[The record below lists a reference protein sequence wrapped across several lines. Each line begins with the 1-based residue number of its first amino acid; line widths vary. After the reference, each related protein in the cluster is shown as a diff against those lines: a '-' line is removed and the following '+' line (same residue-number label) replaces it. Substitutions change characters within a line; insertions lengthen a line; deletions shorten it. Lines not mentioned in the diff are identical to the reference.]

1 MVVTLMVGGQFPT
14 ETDNL
19 IEDPNQIL
27 DNALFALNDTA
38 MKFAKDVINDAKV
51 RESYISNIKRMSVE
65 IKGLVDAK
73 KVSVKEAA
81 TFCYEMRNQIM
92 AEHRKYTSASGL
104 AIAEKHKLKPKSF
117 EDLLEKYS
125 QEKFKSNFKNLS
137 SKQRNRV
144 YYELI
149 ESSGRDYPKFTTI
162 NKRLKIIGKVGI
174 LVTASLATYEI
185 INAENKPKET
195 IKQGMGI
202 GGAVAGGWL
211 AGLGAS
217 TICGPG
223 APICAIAVVLAGSIG
238 GSMIGSA
245 VADSLDDEIEEFTRW
260 NIR

>member
-38 MKFAKDVINDAKV
+38 MKFSKDVINDAKI
-51 RESYISNIKRMSVE
+51 RESYTSNIKRMSVE
-65 IKGLVDAK
+65 IKGLVDTK

-81 TFCYEMRNQIM
+81 TFCHELRNRIM
-92 AEHRKYTSASGL
+92 AEHRKYTSTYGL
-104 AIAEKHKLKPKSF
+104 ARAEKYKSGPKTH
-117 EDLLEKYS
+117 EYYLNKYS
-125 QEKFKSNFKNLS
+125 QLRFKLNFKDLS
-137 SKQRNRV
+137 SKQKNII
-144 YYELI
+144 YYETI
-149 ESSGRDYPKFTTI
+149 ISSGRDNKDYTTK

-211 AGLGAS
+211 AGLGVS

-223 APICAIAVVLAGSIG
+223 APFCAIAVVLAGSIG

-245 VADSLDDEIEEFTRW
+245 VADSLDDEIEEFTKW